1 MAAEI
6 TIKTASECLDQLYT
20 FLKSCGKE
28 AKFKVDDVGV
38 FHNEGHVYLMFAGH
52 AQQDMRLQR
61 RVVDG
66 VEHVFVQYPSV
77 KPFRERKA
85 RRARDLNIVLHHRDF
100 HPGRDRCRPETSACR
115 LSRTWHRVP
124 RGSVFRTSK
133 PCSSANLK
141 TLEFVLAMPFSSNRL
156 LGCTWFSIPIRI
168 QR

>member
-20 FLKSCGKE
+20 FLNSCGKE
-28 AKFKVDDVGV
+28 AKFKVDDVVV

-77 KPFRERKA
+77 SRFVNGKREELVTSTSFYTTATFIRVA
-85 RRARDLNIVLHHRDF
+85 IAA
-100 HPGRDRCRPETSACR
+100 GR
-115 LSRTWHRVP
+115 
-124 RGSVFRTSK
+124 
-133 PCSSANLK
+133 
-141 TLEFVLAMPFSSNRL
+141 RL
-156 LGCTWFSIPIRI
+156 LRAD
-168 QR
+168 